1 MTKYLFKGDDPIVQ
15 NVIKIFETRSAMGMK
30 NYGITMDE
38 NPKSALGWIIDA
50 QEELM
55 DAILYLECLKKNLG
69 QYAERYS
76 ICPNCKGR
84 GKAYYETGTGTKDQ
98 YLTCLKCDGNGRV

>member
-38 NPKSALGWIIDA
+38 NPKDRKS
-50 QEELM
+50 
-55 DAILYLECLKKNLG
+55 
-69 QYAERYS
+69 
-76 ICPNCKGR
+76 
-84 GKAYYETGTGTKDQ
+84 
-98 YLTCLKCDGNGRV
+98 VV